1 MMKKYAFLAASVI
14 AIGLVAACG
23 SEEATTEET
32 GTEEVAK
39 EEARIKADDAYTWLK
54 ESGLVTGEA
63 EDVTSKFEGSEGL
76 VKAIRTPEADI
87 MQYETIDQA
96 KKYEKPDSTTTKVV
110 DNIYVLLK
118 ANQDKSE
125 QFVTVLENKA
135 PLSEE
140 EMAAVEDHPFAAS
153 MSADFN
159 EYAAAFYGVPK
170 EERSMVYDT
179 YVNNKEVTWT
189 GTVADTE
196 AMGDSIVLVSSDDYN
211 GQDWATIS
219 TDNKELMP
227 YTIVVEL
234 KDESSKE
241 GVKNG
246 DEIKVKGVVGSRG
259 DVDSQFNWKL
269 YEGEIVE

>member
-1 MMKKYAFLAASVI
+1 MKKYAFLAASVM
-14 AIGLVAACG
+14 AISLVAACG

-39 EEARIKADDAYTWLK
+39 EEAGIKADDAYTWLK
-54 ESGLVTGEA
+54 ESSLVTGEA
-63 EDVTSKFEGSEGL
+63 EDVTSNFEGSEGL

-87 MQYETIDQA
+87 MQYETIEQA
-96 KKYEKPDSTTTKVV
+96 KKYEKPDSTTTKVI

-125 QFVTVLENKA
+125 QFVTVLKNKA
-135 PLSEE
+135 PLNED

-153 MSADFN
+153 MNEDFN
-159 EYAAAFYGVPK
+159 EYAAAFYDVPK
-170 EERSMVYDT
+170 EERSMIYDT

-196 AMGDSIVLVSSDDYN
+196 AMRDSIVLVSSNDYN
-211 GQDWATIS
+211 GQDWAKIS
-219 TDNKELMP
+219 TEKKELMP

-234 KDESSKE
+234 KDESSKD
-241 GVKNG
+241 GIKKG
-246 DEIKVKGVVGSRG
+246 DEVKVKGVVGSRG
-259 DVDSQFNWKL
+259 DKEMQFNWKL
-269 YEGEIVE
+269 YDSEIIK

>member
-1 MMKKYAFLAASVI
+1 MMKKYAFLAASVMS
-14 AIGLVAACG
+14 IGLVAACG

-39 EEARIKADDAYTWLK
+39 EEAGIKAGDAYTWLK

-63 EDVTSKFEGSEGL
+63 KDVTSKFEGSEGL

-87 MQYETIDQA
+87 IQYETIDQA

-153 MSADFN
+153 MNADFN
-159 EYAAAFYGVPK
+159 EYAAAFYDVPK
-170 EERSMVYDT
+170 EERSMIYDT

-196 AMGDSIVLVSSDDYN
+196 ALRDSIVLVSSNDYN

-219 TDNKELMP
+219 TEKKELMP

-234 KDESSKE
+234 KDESSKD
-241 GVKNG
+241 GIKKG
-246 DEIKVKGVVGSRG
+246 DEVKVKGVVGSRG
-259 DVDSQFNWKL
+259 DKEMKFNWKL
-269 YEGEIVE
+269 YDSEIIK

>member
-1 MMKKYAFLAASVI
+1 MKKYAFLAASVM
-14 AIGLVAACG
+14 AISLVAACG

-39 EEARIKADDAYTWLK
+39 EEAGIKADDAYTWLK

-87 MQYETIDQA
+87 MQYETIEQA

-125 QFVTVLENKA
+125 QFVKVLENKA

-153 MSADFN
+153 MNADFN

-241 GVKNG
+241 GIKDG
-246 DEIKVKGVVGSRG
+246 DKVKVKGVVGSRG
-259 DVDSQFNWKL
+259 DEGMQFNWKL

>member
-1 MMKKYAFLAASVI
+1 MMKKYAFLAASVMS
-14 AIGLVAACG
+14 IGLVAACG

-39 EEARIKADDAYTWLK
+39 EEAGIKAGDAYTWLK
-54 ESGLVTGEA
+54 KSGLVTGEA
-63 EDVTSKFEGSEGL
+63 KDVTSKFEGSEGL

-87 MQYETIDQA
+87 IQYETIDQA

-153 MSADFN
+153 MNADFN
-159 EYAAAFYGVPK
+159 EYAAAFYDVPK
-170 EERSMVYDT
+170 EERSMIYDT

-196 AMGDSIVLVSSDDYN
+196 ALRDSIVLVSSNDYN

-219 TDNKELMP
+219 TEKKELMP

-234 KDESSKE
+234 KDESSKD
-241 GVKNG
+241 GIKKG
-246 DEIKVKGVVGSRG
+246 DEVKVKGVVGSRG
-259 DVDSQFNWKL
+259 DKEMQFNWKL
-269 YEGEIVE
+269 YDSEIIK

>member
-1 MMKKYAFLAASVI
+1 MKKYAFLAASVM

-23 SEEATTEET
+23 SEEAVEET

-39 EEARIKADDAYTWLK
+39 EETGMTADDAYSWLK

-63 EDVTSKFEGSEGL
+63 EDVTSKYEGSEGL

-87 MQYETIDQA
+87 MQYETVEQA
-96 KKYEKPDSTTTKVV
+96 KKYEKPDSDTSKVV
-110 DNIYVLLK
+110 DNVFVLLK

-125 QFVTVLENKA
+125 QFVQVLEAKA
-135 PLSEE
+135 PLSAEQA
-140 EMAAVEDHPFAAS
+140 AAVENHPFADS
-153 MSADFN
+153 MNADFN
-159 EYAAAFYGVPK
+159 AYTTAFYGVPTD
-170 EERSMVYDT
+170 ERSMVYDT
-179 YVNNKEVTWT
+179 YVKDKEVTWT

-211 GQDWATIS
+211 GQDWSTLS
-219 TDNKELMP
+219 TDNKELLP

-234 KDESSKE
+234 KDESSKA
-241 GVKNG
+241 GIKNG
-246 DEIKVKGVVGSRG
+246 DEVKVKGVVGSRG